1 MLYFPLVNAVSRI
14 SSPSPIYTHYGK
26 HLVLNVAH
34 VRHASAGSKE
44 LGPVVQRQKKPKWC
58 SMIMVTVVGGIST
71 LWQGKEAEFLCKAH
85 ILPKCEHSYLIQTH
99 FRWTGWFSP
108 SSAGAIHQHEGTEAC
123 EEYIHPIMGL
133 WD

>member
-1 MLYFPLVNAVSRI
+1 MLYFSLVNAVSRI
-14 SSPSPIYTHYGK
+14 SSPSAIYTHYGK